1 MEVTR
6 AYQFDTFC
14 KKCFPYILRA
24 PQYNDIIDKVVLLM
38 QTSEKLIAELN
49 ETWEEKLRKTEA
61 IKLER

>member
-1 MEVTR
+1 MLSIYFESPSI
-6 AYQFDTFC
+6 Y
-14 KKCFPYILRA
+14 
-24 PQYNDIIDKVVLLM
+24 DIIDKVVLLM